1 MPMSYRRD
9 DDYAYSEG
17 YRDGLRDAQR
27 DIGRDFGRRP
37 ARRRRPQKPKKKRT
51 TLSKWQKFV
60 KTNSKKKEFRYRN
73 GKVNLKKL
81 GVAYRKK
88 NKKR

>member
-1 MPMSYRRD
+1 MPREYE
-9 DDYAYSEG
+9 YAYREG
-17 YRDGLRDAQR
+17 YRDAMRDAER
-27 DIGRDFGRRP
+27 DIGRDFGRKP

-51 TLSKWQKFV
+51 TLSKWQRFV

-81 GVAYRKK
+81 CVAYRKK
-88 NKKR
+88 HGKRKR

>member
-1 MPMSYRRD
+1 MPREYE
-9 DDYAYSEG
+9 YAYREG
-17 YRDGLRDAQR
+17 YRDAMRDAER
-27 DIGRDFGRRP
+27 DIGRDFGRKP

-51 TLSKWQKFV
+51 TLSKWQRFV

-88 NKKR
+88 HGKRKR